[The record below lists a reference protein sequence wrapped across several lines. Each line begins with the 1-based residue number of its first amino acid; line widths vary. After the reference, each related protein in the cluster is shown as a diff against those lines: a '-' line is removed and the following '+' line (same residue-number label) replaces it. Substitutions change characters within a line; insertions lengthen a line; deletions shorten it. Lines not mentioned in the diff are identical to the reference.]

1 MPCFWLTLGLG
12 SAVERRKKQNRAALF
27 FYYRRRGAVV
37 RSGQMSGF
45 SMDTRFGR
53 GARRAA
59 MLAGALCLT
68 MPLVGCLG
76 YDGTINRGYLAANA
90 GLDKVNP
97 GMPAEQVLST
107 LGTPSTTSTVGGDAW
122 YYISQRLERK
132 VRFMN
137 PSVTD
142 QRVIAVYFNK
152 QKKVERLANYGLE
165 DGQVVDVLSRTTPT
179 AGAETN
185 FVRQMLT
192 GLLKFS

>member
-1 MPCFWLTLGLG
+1 
-12 SAVERRKKQNRAALF
+12 
-27 FYYRRRGAVV
+27 
-37 RSGQMSGF
+37 MSGF

-53 GARRAA
+53 GAQRAA

-90 GLDKVNP
+90 CLDKVNP

>member
-1 MPCFWLTLGLG
+1 MSGLG
-12 SAVERRKKQNRAALF
+12 MEKVTPRI
-27 FYYRRRGAVV
+27 
-37 RSGQMSGF
+37 
-45 SMDTRFGR
+45 GR

-76 YDGTINRGYLAANA
+76 YDGTITRGYLSANA
-90 GLDKVNP
+90 GLDKVTP

-142 QRVIAVYFNK
+142 QRVIAVYFSK
-152 QKKVERLANYGLE
+152 QKKVERIANYGLE
-165 DGQVVDVLSRTTPT
+165 DGQVVDILSRTTPT
-179 AGAETN
+179 AGSEQN
-185 FVRQMLT
+185 FLRQMLS

>member
-1 MPCFWLTLGLG
+1 
-12 SAVERRKKQNRAALF
+12 
-27 FYYRRRGAVV
+27 
-37 RSGQMSGF
+37 MSGF

-53 GARRAA
+53 GAQRAA

-137 PSVTD
+137 PIGHRSA
-142 QRVIAVYFNK
+142 RHR
-152 QKKVERLANYGLE
+152 RLFQQAEEGRAARQLRARR
-165 DGQVVDVLSRTTPT
+165 RTGRRRPQPHD
-179 AGAETN
+179 AHGGGETN

>member
-1 MPCFWLTLGLG
+1 
-12 SAVERRKKQNRAALF
+12 
-27 FYYRRRGAVV
+27 
-37 RSGQMSGF
+37 MSGLEMQ
-45 SMDTRFGR
+45 SNGSRFGR
-53 GARRAA
+53 GARHAA

-76 YDGTINRGYLAANA
+76 YDGTISRGYMSADS
-90 GLDKVNP
+90 GLNQVQP
-97 GMPAEQVLST
+97 GMPAEKVLST

-132 VRFMN
+132 FRFMN

-142 QRVIAVYFNK
+142 QRVIAVYYNK

-165 DGQVVDVLSRTTPT
+165 DGQVIDVLSRTTPT
-179 AGAETN
+179 AGSETG
-185 FVRQMLT
+185 FLRQMLT

>member
-1 MPCFWLTLGLG
+1 
-12 SAVERRKKQNRAALF
+12 
-27 FYYRRRGAVV
+27 
-37 RSGQMSGF
+37 MSGF

-53 GARRAA
+53 GAQRAA
-59 MLAGALCLT
+59 MLTGALCLT
-68 MPLVGCLG
+68 VPLVGCLG